1 MNFCFFRDGLAGLF
15 RLLRFQTDTPVE
27 VVYRLGG
34 LGFPAPHFFHDFTS
48 LTLCNVW
55 FFFHCK
61 NKLIKLLNVVLV
73 YTSTDYRE
81 RSKVL

>member
-1 MNFCFFRDGLAGLF
+1 MVYGIPATERLQLNEETIWAG
-15 RLLRFQTDTPVE
+15 QPNKN
-27 VVYRLGG
+27 
-34 LGFPAPHFFHDFTS
+34 ANPHAKAALFTS
-48 LTLCNVW
+48 LLLCNVW

>member
-1 MNFCFFRDGLAGLF
+1 MSCLM
-15 RLLRFQTDTPVE
+15 
-27 VVYRLGG
+27 
-34 LGFPAPHFFHDFTS
+34 
-48 LTLCNVW
+48 LCNVW

-73 YTSTDYRE
+73 YTLTDYRE